1 MAWSADATESKWK
14 SALVL
19 RRVSDF
25 EVTGF
30 SGRQGLRTSE
40 DAAIVLDDAERGAVL
55 NSRGADGCRR
65 LVHVQ
70 GGATQQIA
78 IERSRPLA
86 GTTAVTFE
94 NDAVRRAVT
103 VR

>member
-1 MAWSADATESKWK
+1 
-14 SALVL
+14 
-19 RRVSDF
+19 VSDF

-30 SGRQGLRTSE
+30 SGRQGLSTSE
-40 DAAIVLDDAERGAVL
+40 DAAILLDDAERGAVV
-55 NSRGADGCRR
+55 SARGADGCRR

-70 GGATQQIA
+70 GSGTLLVAV
-78 IERSRPLA
+78 ERSRALA
-86 GTTAVTFE
+86 GTTPVTFE